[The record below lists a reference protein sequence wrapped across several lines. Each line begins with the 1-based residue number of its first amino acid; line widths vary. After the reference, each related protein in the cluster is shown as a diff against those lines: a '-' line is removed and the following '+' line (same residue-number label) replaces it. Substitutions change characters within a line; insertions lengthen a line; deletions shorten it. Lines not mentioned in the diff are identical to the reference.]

1 MAAQQGSAEKTSFQQ
16 ALRTLFGPKGPLFVV
31 TLRPTPHRSLPHRS
45 LLSFADGTAVGYQY
59 APQTF

>member
-16 ALRTLFGPKGPLFVV
+16 ALRTLFGLKGPLFVV
-31 TLRPTPHRSLPHRS
+31 TLRSTPHRS
-45 LLSFADGTAVGYQY
+45 LLSFADGQLLVNQY

>member
-16 ALRTLFGPKGPLFVV
+16 ALRTLFGRKGPLFVV
-31 TLRPTPHRSLPHRS
+31 TLRQRRIG
-45 LLSFADGTAVGYQY
+45 LLLRFADGTAVGYQY

>member
-31 TLRPTPHRSLPHRS
+31 TLRPTPHRSLLR
-45 LLSFADGTAVGYQY
+45 FADGTAVGYQY

>member
-31 TLRPTPHRSLPHRS
+31 TLRPTPHRY
-45 LLSFADGTAVGYQY
+45 LLRLADGTAVGYQY

>member
-16 ALRTLFGPKGPLFVV
+16 ALRTLFGRKGPLFVVV
-31 TLRPTPHRSLPHRS
+31 TLRPTPHGS

>member
-16 ALRTLFGPKGPLFVV
+16 ALRTLFGRKGPLFVV
-31 TLRPTPHRSLPHRS
+31 TLRSTPHGS

>member
-16 ALRTLFGPKGPLFVV
+16 ALRTLFGRKGPLFVV
-31 TLRPTPHRSLPHRS
+31 TLRPALHQS
-45 LLSFADGTAVGYQY
+45 LLKFADGTAVGYQY